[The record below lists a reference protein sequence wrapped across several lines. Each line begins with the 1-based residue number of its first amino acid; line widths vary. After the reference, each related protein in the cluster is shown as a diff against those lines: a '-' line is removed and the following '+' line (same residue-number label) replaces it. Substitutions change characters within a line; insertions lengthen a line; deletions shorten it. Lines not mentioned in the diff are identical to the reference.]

1 MQQRRPYSAN
11 KGKDTSP
18 NGNGSSHD
26 HKDTHEHEH
35 KHEHDHE
42 HEHEHEHDHSHSHSI
57 FSLHSHSHGEGGQGA
72 EKIIEALQGSG
83 DRGSQITL
91 VGLFA
96 NIGLTAAKG
105 AAGWYMHSAS
115 LLADAGHS
123 LSDLL
128 GDFVTLFCW
137 RLSRKPPSE
146 RYPYGFAKFE
156 TLGTT
161 TVSLLLIGGA
171 LGIGVHSY
179 HLLIVALSEAAS
191 HTASGSVQAIL
202 QQVASV
208 APHIPT
214 VGHAHVHTVDPNA
227 AWFAAVSVLAKEWLY
242 RITKK
247 VADEERSPVLQANA
261 IHHRS
266 DAYSSVVALVAI
278 LGSWLIPALP
288 LDPIGGLIVA
298 IVILRQGL
306 GLLGGAWGDLTD
318 ASVSSRTRQSLF
330 KTLDPLISTS
340 NSTTS
345 DPFLLAIRQ
354 IRARRSGSLMFVDL
368 KVDVPGGLTIH
379 ESSSLEMK
387 ISQTLMKARKEIA
400 EVNVQF
406 RPIDVNAHT

>member
-11 KGKDTSP
+11 KGSP
-18 NGNGSSHD
+18 NGNGTSHD
-26 HKDTHEHEH
+26 HKDTHE
-35 KHEHDHE
+35 HE

-123 LSDLL
+123 LSDADLL

-146 RYPYGFAKFE
+146 QYPYGFAKFE

-161 TVSLLLIGGA
+161 AVSLLLIGGA

-191 HTASGSVQAIL
+191 HTASGSVQTIL
-202 QQVASV
+202 QHVASV

-247 VADEERSPVLQANA
+247 VADEEKSPVLQANA

-266 DAYSSVVALVAI
+266 DAFSSVVALVAI

-306 GLLGGAWGDLTD
+306 GLLGGAWRDLTD
-318 ASVSSRTRQSLF
+318 ASVSSRTRRSLL
-330 KTLDPLISTS
+330 KTLDPLISTD
-340 NSTTS
+340 NSTAS
-345 DPFLLAIRQ
+345 DPLLLAIRQ
-354 IRARRSGSLMFVDL
+354 IRARRSGSLIFVDL
-368 KVDVPGGLTIH
+368 KVDVPGGLTVY
-379 ESSSLEMK
+379 ESASLEMK

-400 EVNVQF
+400 EVNIQF
-406 RPIDVNAHT
+406 RPIDVKAQA